1 MTHDSL
7 SELMDRLRR
16 DYLGEMPS
24 RIMDLRRTTE
34 EWLAGDDPEP
44 PLPVL
49 FHRLAGSA
57 GAYGYTE
64 VSLICRTAERF
75 VNSKPGRNAETAAKL
90 EAAISAVEQAFT
102 KGPTGP
108 DITAE

>member
-1 MTHDSL
+1 MTRDSL
-7 SELMDRLRR
+7 QDLMARLRR
-16 DYLGEMPS
+16 DYLTEVPA
-24 RIMDLRRTTE
+24 RIQDLRRTTE
-34 EWLAGDDPEP
+34 EWLAGGEPEP

-75 VNSKPGRNAETAAKL
+75 VNAKPGRNAETAAKL
-90 EAAISAVEQAFT
+90 EAAINAVEEAFT

-108 DITAE
+108 DITAD

>member
-1 MTHDSL
+1 
-7 SELMDRLRR
+7 MDRLRR
-16 DYLGEMPS
+16 DYLGEVPA
-24 RIMDLRRTTE
+24 RIGDLRRTTAA
-34 EWLAGDDPEP
+34 WLEGGEPEP
-44 PLPVL
+44 PLPTL

-75 VNSKPGRNAETAAKL
+75 VSAKPGRNAETAAKL
-90 EAAISAVEQAFT
+90 EAAIQAVEKAFT

>member
-1 MTHDSL
+1 MTRDSL

-16 DYLGEMPS
+16 DYLGEVPS
-24 RIMDLRRTTE
+24 RIGDLRRTTE
-34 EWLAGDDPEP
+34 EWLAGAEPEP
-44 PLPVL
+44 PLQTL

-64 VSLICRTAERF
+64 VSLICRTAER
-75 VNSKPGRNAETAAKL
+75 VMNSKPGRDAVTAAKL
-90 EAAISAVEQAFT
+90 EAAIQAVEQAFT
-102 KGPTGP
+102 RGPTGP

>member
-1 MTHDSL
+1 MA
-7 SELMDRLRR
+7 RLRR
-16 DYLGEMPS
+16 DYLGEVPA
-24 RIMDLRRTTE
+24 RIQDLRRTTGA
-34 EWLAGDDPEP
+34 WLEGGEPEP
-44 PLPVL
+44 PLPML

-75 VNSKPGRNAETAAKL
+75 VTAKPGRSAETAAKL
-90 EAAISAVEQAFT
+90 EAAIRAVEDAFT

-108 DITAE
+108 DITAD

>member
-1 MTHDSL
+1 L
-7 SELMDRLRR
+7 GELMDRLRR
-16 DYLGEMPS
+16 DYLLEVPA
-24 RIMDLRRTTE
+24 RIGDLRRTTT
-34 EWLAGDDPEP
+34 EWLDGGEPEP
-44 PLPVL
+44 PLQTL

-75 VNSKPGRNAETAAKL
+75 VNARPGRNAETAAKL
-90 EAAISAVEQAFT
+90 EAAIQAVEKAFT

>member
-1 MTHDSL
+1 VTRDSL
-7 SELMDRLRR
+7 QELMTRLRR
-16 DYLGEMPS
+16 DYLGEIPA
-24 RIMDLRRTTE
+24 RIQDLRRTAE
-34 EWLAGDDPEP
+34 EWLAGGEPEP
-44 PLPVL
+44 QLPVL

-75 VNSKPGRNAETAAKL
+75 VSAKPGRNAETAAKL
-90 EAAISAVEQAFT
+90 EAAIRAVEETFR